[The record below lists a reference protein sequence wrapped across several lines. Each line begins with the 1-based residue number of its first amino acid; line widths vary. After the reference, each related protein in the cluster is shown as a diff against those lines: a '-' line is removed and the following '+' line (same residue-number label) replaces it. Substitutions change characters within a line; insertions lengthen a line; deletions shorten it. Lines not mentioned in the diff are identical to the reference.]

1 MTGRND
7 NDSVDGQS
15 DIGKGGSTKDDITR
29 LASRSREIRSEIHN
43 LVTESSLL
51 LQQNK
56 QLQKTSIEPD
66 QKQVNANGKIGTEPF
81 KLDTTSKNDDDIS
94 KHKILDINLRLVEL
108 NEELANIINE
118 IISSNENIREKYE
131 KQQDFINIAAH
142 EIRSPCQAIIG
153 YVELLNLEP
162 ADSKKHLDLIEKNAE
177 RLSLLISNILDA
189 SRIDHKTIKI
199 EKVKF
204 NLVQLIEQIID
215 DLNSRITDGDS
226 NQNTQIIFENIQ
238 TVIQKSHDTS
248 EENKNM
254 IVYADK
260 GRITQVIFNLLDNAI
275 RFGKGNKIIV
285 TLKKSIP
292 IQYDAA
298 KDISGIESEEL
309 VRLPEQEK
317 LDQGEI
323 IVQVKD
329 SGRGINSKVLDNL
342 FSKFTSDPTIGG
354 TGLGLYISK
363 NIIQAHGGRIWAENN
378 KDETGAT
385 LSFSLPLSSY

>member
-1 MTGRND
+1 V
-7 NDSVDGQS
+7 S
-15 DIGKGGSTKDDITR
+15 
-29 LASRSREIRSEIHN
+29 
-43 LVTESSLL
+43 ESSLL
-51 LQQNK
+51 LQQNN

-66 QKQVNANGKIGTEPF
+66 QKQVNANSKIRIERFELHTTNKNSGNISNH
-81 KLDTTSKNDDDIS
+81 KL
-94 KHKILDINLRLVEL
+94 LDINQRIAEL
-108 NEELANIINE
+108 NEELANINNE
-118 IISSNENIREKYE
+118 IIASNENIGEKYE

-142 EIRSPCQAIIG
+142 EIRGPCQAIIG

-162 ADSKKHLDLIEKNAE
+162 VNIKKHLDLIEKNAE

-189 SRIDHKTIKI
+189 SRIDHKTLKI

-204 NLVQLIEQIID
+204 SLVELIEQIID
-215 DLNSRITDGDS
+215 DLNSHITDDR
-226 NQNTQIIFENIQ
+226 NQNTQIVFENIQ
-238 TVIQKSHDTS
+238 TDNRNLPDAT
-248 EENKNM
+248 NKK
-254 IVYADK
+254 IIICADK

-275 RFGKGNKIIV
+275 RYGKGNKIIV

-292 IQYDAA
+292 IQYDDA
-298 KDISGIESEEL
+298 KGISGIESEEL
-309 VRLPEQEK
+309 VRLPEQERV
-317 LDQGEI
+317 DQGEI

-342 FSKFTSDPTIGG
+342 FSKFTSDSTTGG

-378 KDETGAT
+378 KDKKGAT

>member
-7 NDSVDGQS
+7 DDSVDGQS
-15 DIGKGGSTKDDITR
+15 DIGKGGATKDDITR

-43 LVTESSLL
+43 LVTDSSLL

-81 KLDTTSKNDDDIS
+81 ELHTTNKNDDDIS
-94 KHKILDINLRLVEL
+94 KHKILDINRRLVEL

-118 IISSNENIREKYE
+118 IIASNENIREKYE

-177 RLSLLISNILDA
+177 RLSLIISNILDA
-189 SRIDHKTIKI
+189 SRIDHKTLKI

-204 NLVQLIEQIID
+204 SLVELIEQIID
-215 DLNSRITDGDS
+215 DLNSRITDDR
-226 NQNTQIIFENIQ
+226 NQNTQIVFENIQ
-238 TVIQKSHDTS
+238 TDNQNLPDAS
-248 EENKNM
+248 KNT
-254 IVYADK
+254 IIYADK

-275 RFGKGNKIIV
+275 RYGKGNKIIV
-285 TLKKSIP
+285 ALKEHTP
-292 IQYDAA
+292 IHQEDDKEVAH
-298 KDISGIESEEL
+298 IESEKL
-309 VRLPEQEK
+309 VRLPEQK
-317 LDQGEI
+317 RLDHGEI

-342 FSKFTSDPTIGG
+342 FSKFTSDSTAGG

-363 NIIQAHGGRIWAENN
+363 NIVEAHGGRIWAENN
-378 KDETGAT
+378 KDQKGAT
-385 LSFSLPLSSY
+385 LSFSLPLNLD